1 MRIIFLLIITTSLLS
16 CSGLWIEEAPANDK
30 HIMFDT
36 LWEEIDAN
44 YVFFDQKQVD
54 WQAVKALYRP
64 QIDKNMSEEAYFE
77 LLSGMLAELK
87 DGHVSL
93 FAGFNN
99 WFYYDFYINTPSNFN
114 FNFIERNYLNYQ
126 NTIGPFVYDI
136 LEGNIGYLYYE
147 SFGDDFTDEELG
159 YLVGYFKDTKGLI
172 FDIRN
177 NSGGAADNIIQLM
190 SVLVDEDKLIGKTF
204 TPDMDGN
211 LVEKDIE
218 IKKHD
223 EIESWNKEIVL
234 LTNRK
239 CFSSANVF
247 AGFMSSLDNVSIVGD
262 TTGGGSGLAVGSE
275 LANGWK
281 YRYSGAKITL
291 ADQTEIENGV
301 APDFV
306 ISTGPEDELNTIDA
320 LIEMA
325 KSIL

>member
-1 MRIIFLLIITTSLLS
+1 MLS
-16 CSGLWIEEAPANDK
+16 CSGLWLEDAPANNK
-30 HIMFDT
+30 LEMFNT

-54 WQAVKALYRP
+54 WQAVKTQYEA
-64 QIDKNMSEEAYFE
+64 QIDEQMGDEAYFE
-77 LLSGMLAELK
+77 LLSGALSELK

-99 WFYYDFYINTPSNFN
+99 WFYYDFYLNEPSNFN
-114 FNFIERNYLNYQ
+114 FDFIERNYLNVQ
-126 NTIGPFVYDI
+126 NTIGPFIYDI
-136 LEGNIGYLYYE
+136 IDGNIGYLYYE
-147 SFGDDFTDEELG
+147 SFGDDFTDEELS
-159 YLVGYFKDTKGLI
+159 YLLNYFKDTKGLI

-177 NSGGAADNIIQLM
+177 NTGGAADNIIQLM
-190 SVLVDEDKLIGKTF
+190 SVLVEQNKIIGKTY

-218 IKKHD
+218 IKKHE
-223 EIESWNKEIVL
+223 EINPWNKEIVL

-239 CFSSANVF
+239 CYSSANVF
-247 AGFMSSLDNVSIVGD
+247 AGFMSTLDNVNIVGD

-275 LANGWK
+275 LANGWR

-291 ADQTEIENGV
+291 ADGTEIENGV
-301 APDFV
+301 APDYSV
-306 ISTGPEDELNTIDA
+306 STGPEDEINNAEA

-325 KSIL
+325 KSLF